1 MTPDRKQLE
10 AELVQFVQARG
21 LRYAVVTSSTDLF
34 ESGLLDSLLL
44 VDLIFHIEELYG
56 IRFES
61 DHVDPSNFRTIVA
74 IVNLVLDQFPVPQR
88 RPD

>member
-10 AELVQFVQARG
+10 SELVQFVQARG
-21 LRYAVVTSSTDLF
+21 LRYAVVTSSTDLL

-44 VDLIFHIEELYG
+44 MDLIFHIEELYG
-56 IRFES
+56 IRVES

-74 IVNLVLDQFPVPQR
+74 IVKLVLDQFPVPQR

>member
-21 LRYAVVTSSTDLF
+21 LRYAVVTSLTDLL

-44 VDLIFHIEELYG
+44 MDLIFHIEELYG